1 MTDSAD
7 KQEPQLEAHPLEG
20 VVLLSEAKWDAEAF
34 LAGMKEVWDFEL
46 TPDHKDPDAPIVFE
60 FGGSVV
66 AIKLMAEKLD
76 AEVAASH
83 AAMNPMWKEAGMM
96 AKLHQ
101 AYIAVLAIPKS
112 CSAMDNA
119 AMIVKVLDVLSRQE
133 NAMAVDN
140 GSTLLG
146 PDGYREGASVMKHGE
161 LPIFN
166 LVTFAIA
173 REDEEKCVGVTMGM
187 TMLGHRELEV
197 LPVKAAPDTVQE
209 FLYTI
214 VEWSLK
220 SGKEVEVGALLG
232 LNPQNRHPVKLA
244 ESRLIPGLETLQI
257 EL

>member
-1 MTDSAD
+1 MTESAD
-7 KQEPQLEAHPLEG
+7 NQKTQPEAHPLEG
-20 VVLLSEAKWDAEAF
+20 VVLLSEAQWDAKAF
-34 LAGMKEVWDFEL
+34 IDGMKDIWGFDLQVE
-46 TPDHKDPDAPIVFE
+46 APVDDSPLVFE

-66 AIKLMAEKLD
+66 AVKLMREKLD
-76 AEVAASH
+76 AQVAAAH
-83 AAMNPMWKEAGMM
+83 ASMNPVWKEAGMM

-101 AYIAVLAIPKS
+101 AYLAVLAIPKTCTS
-112 CSAMDNA
+112 MDNA

-140 GSTLLG
+140 GSTILG
-146 PDGYREGASVMKHGE
+146 LDGYREGASVMKHGE

-166 LVTFAIA
+166 LVTFAVA

-187 TMLGHRELEV
+187 TMLGFNELEV
-197 LPVKAAPDTVQE
+197 LPVKAAPNTVQE

-220 SGKEVEVGALLG
+220 SGRSVEVGAMLG
-232 LNPQNRHPVKLA
+232 LNPQNRHPVTLA
-244 ESRLIPGLETLQI
+244 DSRLIPGLQTLQI

>member
-7 KQEPQLEAHPLEG
+7 NQEAALEAHPLEG
-20 VVLLSEAKWDAEAF
+20 VVLLSEAHWDAKAF
-34 LAGMKEVWDFEL
+34 IAGMKEVWGFEL
-46 TPDHKDPDAPIVFE
+46 TPDHEDPNAPLVFE

-66 AIKLMAEKLD
+66 AIKLMDEKLD
-76 AEVAASH
+76 PKVAASH
-83 AAMNPMWKEAGMM
+83 ASMNPMWKEAAMM

-112 CSAMDNA
+112 CSSMDNA
-119 AMIVKVLDVLSRQE
+119 AMIVKVLDVLSRQD

-140 GSTLLG
+140 GSTLIG

-173 REDEEKCVGVTMGM
+173 REGEEKCVGVTMGM
-187 TMLGHRELEV
+187 TMLGHRELEI
-197 LPVKAAPDTVQE
+197 LPVKSAPDTVQE
-209 FLYTI
+209 FLYTV

-220 SGKEVEVGALLG
+220 SGKEVEEGAMLG

-244 ESRLIPGLETLQI
+244 ESHLIPGLETLQI